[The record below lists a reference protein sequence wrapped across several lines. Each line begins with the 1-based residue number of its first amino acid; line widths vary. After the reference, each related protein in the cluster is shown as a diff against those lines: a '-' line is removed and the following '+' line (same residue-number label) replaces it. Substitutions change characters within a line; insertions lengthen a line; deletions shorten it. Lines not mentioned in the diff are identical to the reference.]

1 MDRIIIYDTSCL
13 IALHNIKLL
22 HVLKELYGEILIT
35 SEVKNEFGEKLPEW
49 IITIQVQ
56 DKIKQAHIEKQLDK
70 GEASSIALALEIPN
84 SVLIIDEIKGRTVA
98 KSFNLEIIGTIGI
111 LILAEKKGLINGILR
126 VVQNL
131 MNQGFRLSQKIL
143 NKITEAY
150 GKP

>member
-1 MDRIIIYDTSCL
+1 MVY
-13 IALHNIKLL
+13 
-22 HVLKELYGEILIT
+22 
-35 SEVKNEFGEKLPEW
+35 
-49 IITIQVQ
+49 Q
-56 DKIKQAHIEKQLDK
+56 QA
-70 GEASSIALALEIPN
+70 
-84 SVLIIDEIKGRTVA
+84 LIIDEIKGRTVA